1 VAAALLTQILAEPAF
16 NVLRTREQLG
26 YIVSAG
32 TWNLS
37 GSSEQGLRIVVQS
50 EKTPGYLEQK
60 VEEFLE
66 EMRSRLD
73 EMAAEELEEHKASL
87 RKKWL
92 EIVKNL
98 SEETS
103 LFQTHVTSCHWD
115 FLRRVFSSHTKFFNL
130 MI

>member
-1 VAAALLTQILAEPAF
+1 VTAALLTQILAEPTF
-16 NVLRTREQLG
+16 SVLRTREQLG
-26 YIVSAG
+26 YIVSAS
-32 TWNLS
+32 TWSLS

-73 EMAAEELEEHKASL
+73 EMTTEELEEHKTSL

-92 EIVKNL
+92 EIIKSL

-103 LFQTHVTSCHWD
+103 LFQTHVTSGHWD
-115 FLRRVFSSHTKFFNL
+115 FLRRMFSSRTKFFNL